1 MTTTIMRRWMD
12 SRHMTT
18 TMAATWRALL
28 AVVFGGVVSRGD
40 TMPGTLSPP
49 AFASHY
55 IMDRHTIFFLAF
67 LS

>member
-1 MTTTIMRRWMD
+1 
-12 SRHMTT
+12 MTT